1 MAQRAN
7 ISVVIPAYNSE
18 KYIRQTLQSVCDQT
32 VNDWECV
39 VVDDGSTDG
48 TPQIIREM
56 ARKDDRIRMIEQSNA
71 GPAAA
76 RNNGMASVSA
86 GSEFIAFMDH
96 DDVWLPD
103 ALAVLRDTLRA
114 YPESI
119 AAHGLADTIDGNGQL
134 VDHTRAD
141 GGFLNFGRSRMAC
154 ENGRLVPWDISKP
167 TTFESLY
174 PISRLFPLGLVLIR
188 HDVMRTV
195 GGFDTTFWQTE
206 DWDMCLRLARQGEFQ
221 FIDRVLLH
229 YRRHN
234 ANQSSDMTANA
245 REVRRLLCKH
255 YFSKENNPQQRQIVR
270 GGFRALQFDKMKQ
283 KIDSAREHWQAGR
296 YRMTAKTAVQIAL
309 HSMLYVR
316 GFPTPLGI

>member
-141 GGFLNFGRSRMAC
+141 GGFLNFGRSRMA
-154 ENGRLVPWDISKP
+154 GSLGYLQADDIR
-167 TTFESLY
+167 
-174 PISRLFPLGLVLIR
+174 I
-188 HDVMRTV
+188 TV
-195 GGFDTTFWQTE
+195 S
-206 DWDMCLRLARQGEFQ
+206 
-221 FIDRVLLH
+221 
-229 YRRHN
+229 N
-234 ANQSSDMTANA
+234 
-245 REVRRLLCKH
+245 
-255 YFSKENNPQQRQIVR
+255 
-270 GGFRALQFDKMKQ
+270 
-283 KIDSAREHWQAGR
+283 
-296 YRMTAKTAVQIAL
+296 
-309 HSMLYVR
+309 
-316 GFPTPLGI
+316 

>member
-7 ISVVIPAYNSE
+7 ISVVIPSYNSE
-18 KYIRQTLQSVCDQT
+18 KYIGQTLQSICDQT
-32 VNDWECV
+32 VSDWECV
-39 VVDDGSTDG
+39 VVDDGSTDA
-48 TPQIIREM
+48 TPQIIRDM
-56 ARKDDRIRMIEQSNA
+56 ARKDDRIRLIEQRNG

-103 ALAVLRDTLRA
+103 ALAVLRGALEA
-114 YPESI
+114 HPESI
-119 AAHGLADTIDGNGQL
+119 AAHGLADTIDGEGQPA
-134 VDHTRAD
+134 DEGRAD
-141 GGFLNFGRSRMAC
+141 GGFANFGRKRMSC

-174 PISRLFPLGLVLIR
+174 PISRLFPLGLVMIR
-188 HDVMRTV
+188 HETMRTV
-195 GGFDTTFWQTE
+195 GGFDTTYWQTE
-206 DWDMCLRLARQGEFQ
+206 DWDMWLRLSRKGEFH
-221 FIDRVLLH
+221 FINRVLLH
-229 YRRHN
+229 YRRHSN
-234 ANQSSDMTANA
+234 NQSSNMYANA

-255 YFSKENNPQQRQIVR
+255 YYSKENNPQQRQIVR
-270 GGFRALQFDKMKQ
+270 GGFRALQLDKVMQ
-283 KIDSAREHWQAGR
+283 KIDAVREHWQARR
-296 YRMTAKTAVQIAL
+296 YRLATKTVAELAL